1 MNLARHSF
9 LLLIPHPQRP
19 LYHRSTKDPLNCH
32 YRAIIDPM
40 TMKISRN
47 DACPCHSGKKY
58 KHCCMT
64 QASDSSVLSEIEQ
77 ITAMNP
83 DLCLDELNVVM
94 QHKIQARNQR
104 PLDDFCGLS
113 STQMSNWLY
122 ASPEQLDDVTLTIP
136 CDLSS
141 SPVMQYLALI
151 VEEAMQNDGSFKATA
166 KGNLPTKL
174 VKHASALLPLFAV
187 AQFNTPISIN
197 EYAGANEDAFN
208 ALHYTRVLAEIAG
221 IIYLRSGRW
230 HVKKAAQKQYQSGG
244 LHALFKPMLDAAVTQ
259 YNWGYLDAWEQ
270 EPDLR
275 LFWLYMLWRLQHH
288 GSVEQLVEEMMQ
300 AFPDLLLE
308 LDADHSLPL
317 SEQLSHLLEVRFI
330 ERFLQYWGFVT
341 LDPKRFIAS
350 ERIPRVVKV
359 QPLLTQVF
367 EFHIE

>member
-1 MNLARHSF
+1 
-9 LLLIPHPQRP
+9 
-19 LYHRSTKDPLNCH
+19 
-32 YRAIIDPM
+32 
-40 TMKISRN
+40 MKISRN
-47 DACPCHSGKKY
+47 DACPCQSGKKY
-58 KHCCMT
+58 KHCCLT
-64 QASDSSVLSEIEQ
+64 QASHSSVASEIEQ
-77 ITAMNP
+77 ITAMSP
-83 DLCLDELNVVM
+83 DLCMEDLNVVL
-94 QHKIQARNQR
+94 QHKMQDHNQR

-113 STQMSNWLY
+113 STKMSNWLY

-136 CDLSS
+136 CDLFS

-151 VEEAMQNDGSFKATA
+151 VEEAVQNGGSFKATA

-174 VKHASALLPLFAV
+174 VKQASALLPRFAV
-187 AQFNTPISIN
+187 AQFSTPISIS

-244 LHALFKPMLDAAVTQ
+244 VRAFFKPMLDAAVSQ

-270 EPDLR
+270 ASDLR

-288 GSVEQLVEEMMQ
+288 GSVEQLVDEMIQ
-300 AFPDLLLE
+300 AFPDLLLA
-308 LDADHSLPL
+308 LDADEFRSAP
-317 SEQLSHLLEVRFI
+317 EQLSHLLEVRFI

-341 LDPKRFIAS
+341 LDPKRFFAS
-350 ERIPRVVKV
+350 ERIPRVVKI

-367 EFHIE
+367 EFHIGQ